1 MRASTI
7 TAEIEVPQVAAETQ
21 RPAQPTPNSPDTFA
35 RNSEENLQS
44 HLLLARCLSIVAGEL
59 EHDHCP

>member
-7 TAEIEVPQVAAETQ
+7 TAEIEVPQVGAETQ
-21 RPAQPTPNSPDTFA
+21 RPAQPTPNSPDTFV

-44 HLLLARCLSIVAGEL
+44 VTYCSLDV
-59 EHDHCP
+59 